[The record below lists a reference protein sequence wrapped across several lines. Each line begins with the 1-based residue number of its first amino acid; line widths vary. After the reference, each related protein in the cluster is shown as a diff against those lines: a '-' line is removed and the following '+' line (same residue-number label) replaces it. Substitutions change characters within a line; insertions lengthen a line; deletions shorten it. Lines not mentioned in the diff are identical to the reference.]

1 MNKGGVQDAAAA
13 TTNPNGSALVGPSSH
28 AHAMHKV
35 DFATGGGLPVG
46 VADAHLQDYRSNNLA
61 SVGAGG
67 LATTSNGHFSHTS
80 PSNLYA
86 PGAILP
92 AAPGEPQVETV
103 VGTVDELR
111 SIMTELSE
119 GEPELS
125 DHVRIVAG
133 TPLRRHSLSH
143 FVSFD
148 LVVDFFVT
156 DGLCCCLL

>member
-13 TTNPNGSALVGPSSH
+13 ATTNPNGGGLVGPSSH
-28 AHAMHKV
+28 AHALHKV
-35 DFATGGGLPVG
+35 DFATGGGIPGG

-133 TPLRRHSLSH
+133 T
-143 FVSFD
+143 SFTPFTLCPTLLARP
-148 LVVDFFVT
+148 LVVDFFR
-156 DGLCCCLL
+156 D